1 MSTACKS
8 FDSIAALEAFVG
20 QPAETVQAITI
31 DQPMID
37 AFADITRDHQWIHT
51 DPVRASTESPYQTTI
66 AHGLL
71 TLSLVAGWYQ
81 QCFAF
86 PNRKL
91 ALNYGFDR
99 IRFTAPVPCGSRVA
113 GRFELTKLEGVR
125 DQEVRCHWKVTVL
138 IEGEAR
144 PALVA
149 DWLTQV
155 RY

>member
-1 MSTACKS
+1 MSAAPRS
-8 FDSIAALEAFVG
+8 FESVAALEAFVG
-20 QPAETVQAITI
+20 QPAQTAQATVI

-37 AFADITRDHQWIHT
+37 AFAAITRDHQWIHT
-51 DPVRASTESPYQTTI
+51 EPVRASRESPYRTTI

-71 TLSLVAGWYQ
+71 TLSLVPGWYQ

-91 ALNYGFDR
+91 ALNYGFDK

-113 GRFELTKLEGVR
+113 GSFQLSKLEGFR
-125 DQEVRCHWKVTVL
+125 EQEVRCHWKVAVL
-138 IEGEAR
+138 IEGEDR